1 MLAFT
6 SCKEATNACIVNKY
20 FSIAHLTK
28 EEKAMNMH
36 IHDCYELYYSVSGGK
51 QFLIDNKLYTIYPGD
66 LFVINQYEPHH
77 LTQIDQE
84 IHERIVISISH
95 EFLTALSTSQTDL
108 THCFTNHPK
117 SFNHK
122 FSLSNEYQKRFLY
135 YVNKILSAHDYGGD
149 IIEKCAFQELM
160 LFINTVYSQNID
172 DTSENTFKYN
182 KQVNDILSYINNNI
196 EHNITIEELS
206 NHFYLST
213 SYICRIFK
221 ATTGTTIVKYITA
234 RRISIAKTLLANGL
248 SVTDTF
254 LQCGFNDYSN
264 FVRAFTKAVGIS
276 PKKYSQLSNS

>member
-1 MLAFT
+1 MLAYT
-6 SCKEATNACIVNKY
+6 SCKEATTACIVNKY

-28 EEKAMNMH
+28 EEKTMNMH
-36 IHDCYELYYSVSGGK
+36 IHDCYELYYSISGGK
-51 QFLIDNKLYTIYPGD
+51 QFLIDNKLYTISPGE
-66 LFVINQYEPHH
+66 LFVINQYETHH

-84 IHERIVISISH
+84 IHERIVISICP
-95 EFLTALSTSQTDL
+95 EFLNSLSTNQTDL
-108 THCFTNHPK
+108 AYCFTNHPK

-122 FSLSNEYQKRFLY
+122 LSLSSEYQKRFLY
-135 YVNKILSAHDYGGD
+135 YVNKILSANDYGGD

-172 DTSENTFKYN
+172 DTLESTFQYN

-196 EHNITIEELS
+196 EHNITIDELA

-248 SVTDTF
+248 NVTDTF